1 MLRGGCG
8 GRATNHVV
16 PGDPS
21 LLPGS
26 YGTRTGAPAEPAAA
40 DAAARGAAAS
50 SAEPGA
56 GPGAE
61 PRARGGRRCCAAA
74 DRTSYAQGGEGCYDV
89 AAAG

>member
-8 GRATNHVV
+8 GRATNHFV

-40 DAAARGAAAS
+40 DAAARGPAAS

-74 DRTSYAQGGEGCYDV
+74 DRTSYAQGGEGCCDV